1 MSSTDFNSFNKYE
14 SFSKAEILSSRVV
27 DGKDGWQYFCERYLS
42 QQLSVVW
49 DEVVQLCNLNFIKIR
64 ENESHPLLTSKVSWD
79 GVTDLMGAFGIGSAD
94 AMILNLLLSSKLDIV
109 ATADGDIKLSS
120 FF

>member
-1 MSSTDFNSFNKYE
+1 MTAAGMITIGQLDK
-14 SFSKAEILSSRVV
+14 LV
-27 DGKDGWQYFCERYLS
+27 DGYLS
-42 QQLSVVW
+42 QQLSAVW

-64 ENESHPLLTSKVSWD
+64 ENESHPLLTSKVSWN

-109 ATADGDIKLSS
+109 ATADGDIKYTSEMLQSKKK
-120 FF
+120 FVLEI